1 MKPVNLTK
9 KQKVWIIVGSV
20 MAAIILFMSIFMVV
34 CASKSIQDGTVPS
47 GTLSLIGNL
56 LRVKS
61 NVDYQTFDNAA
72 EFPVDNFRVSLSVM
86 NQWENSTD
94 ILKYDYTYTDG
105 TRTATDMKSLQ
116 EMYNYYGATKTHPA
130 YG

>member
-34 CASKSIQDGTVPS
+34 CVSKSIQDGTVPS

-61 NVDYQTFDNAA
+61 NMDYQTFDDAA
-72 EFPVDNFRVSLSVM
+72 EFPWTTSGCRCRL
-86 NQWENSTD
+86 
-94 ILKYDYTYTDG
+94 
-105 TRTATDMKSLQ
+105 
-116 EMYNYYGATKTHPA
+116 
-130 YG
+130 